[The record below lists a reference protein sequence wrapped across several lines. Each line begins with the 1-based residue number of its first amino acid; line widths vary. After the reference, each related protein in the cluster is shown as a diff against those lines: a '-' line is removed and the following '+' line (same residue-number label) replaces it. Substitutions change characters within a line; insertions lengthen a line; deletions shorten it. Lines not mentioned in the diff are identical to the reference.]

1 MLLVLLLL
9 ICISI
14 ANAFYTY
21 QIPTTTTINYC
32 PLSRSRLYGINE
44 WRDKFSSTSSSK
56 TSIIN
61 NSTTTLPLLLLPF
74 KPAQIILPGQ
84 STKLQF
90 KQGKYID
97 IIDEALTSY
106 ESVVGLSIL
115 DDDGLLPY
123 VILCEINEE
132 SFVMN
137 SVGYRGFSSVE
148 VDVCAVG
155 RAYRVT
161 TTNDLNTEEEGKVE
175 EARTFII
182 RDDTV
187 SGGKNISFPLLDRK
201 QPTRTAQDDIHL
213 GLVHEMYDDILN
225 EDEFD
230 IANEYLDNI
239 HGILSISSNDDGQQ
253 VVQQP
258 LDDRILV
265 HQQQQQLYTDAYTLM
280 LEKQS
285 DASRP
290 LYTSKEQQ
298 HHHSKLVAASWG
310 ALAAATTAR
319 ERSSDISS
327 SPSST
332 IITKAIESRS
342 VVERLRL
349 GLAIILD
356 SQMPSDR
363 EDSSVNI
370 VGELKENTF
379 Q

>member
-1 MLLVLLLL
+1 MMLLVWILFAG
-9 ICISI
+9 INSI

-21 QIPTTTTINYC
+21 QIPTTTITIHC
-32 PLSRSRLYGINE
+32 PLSTSRLYGINE
-44 WRDKFSSTSSSK
+44 WRDKFSSTT
-56 TSIIN
+56 TSTSTTSTNHN
-61 NSTTTLPLLLLPF
+61 NSTTLPLLLLPF
-74 KPAQIILPGQ
+74 KPTQIILPGQ

-123 VILCEINEE
+123 VVVCEINEE

-155 RAYRVT
+155 RAYRVST
-161 TTNDLNTEEEGKVE
+161 TTNANDLEDETKVQEED
-175 EARTFII
+175 RTFII

-187 SGGKNISFPLLDRK
+187 PGASKNISFPSI
-201 QPTRTAQDDIHL
+201 QPKKTAQDDIHL

-225 EDEFD
+225 DDEFA

-239 HGILSISSNDDGQQ
+239 HGILGIPSNNDGQQ
-253 VVQQP
+253 EVLRP
-258 LDDRILV
+258 LDDRIL
-265 HQQQQQLYTDAYTLM
+265 HQQQLYADAYTLM
-280 LEKQS
+280 LEQQS
-285 DASRP
+285 SAS
-290 LYTSKEQQ
+290 LQSYTSKEQQ
-298 HHHSKLVAASWG
+298 LLHSKLVAASWG
-310 ALAAATTAR
+310 ALAAATVR
-319 ERSSDISS
+319 ERRSDISS
-327 SPSST
+327 STSSS
-332 IITKAIESRS
+332 IITKSIETRS

-349 GLAIILD
+349 GLAILLD
-356 SQMPSDR
+356 SQLPSDR
-363 EDSSVNI
+363 EDSIGV
-370 VGELKENTF
+370 VRELKNTF